1 MSIRKTGGV
10 LQPGVKQSR
19 YIDTDED
26 EIEIGDLPE
35 ENEEECDFER
45 QEDDTDLTQNPYEED
60 RDDL

>member
-1 MSIRKTGGV
+1 MKPIFEMSIRKTGGV

-45 QEDDTDLTQNPYEED
+45 QEDDMT
-60 RDDL
+60 